1 MKDLSVLLVDH
12 NPLFAQLL
20 TRFLQS
26 EEHVHVVGAATRDYQ
41 ALARALEL
49 SPEIVLID
57 LDASVKESLD
67 AIRRI
72 HKTLPDCLIIAMTM
86 MDMVYYR
93 KAVLDAGA
101 DDLFLKTDI
110 GANFLVYLH
119 ANLEKRKRGK
129 LKAIAPVLA
138 GFPKFAETVKPA

>member
-1 MKDLSVLLVDH
+1 MKYLSVLLVDH

-26 EEHVHVVGAATRDYQ
+26 EEHVHVVGATTRDNQ
-41 ALARALEL
+41 VLGKALEL

-57 LDASVKESLD
+57 LDASVKEGLD

-72 HKTLPDCLIIAMTM
+72 HNILPDCLIIAMTM
-86 MDMVYYR
+86 MEMVYYR
-93 KAVLDAGA
+93 KAALDAGA

-119 ANLEKRKRGK
+119 SNLEKRKRSK
-129 LKAIAPVLA
+129 LKAIPPVLVS
-138 GFPKFAETVKPA
+138 FPKLSETAKAA